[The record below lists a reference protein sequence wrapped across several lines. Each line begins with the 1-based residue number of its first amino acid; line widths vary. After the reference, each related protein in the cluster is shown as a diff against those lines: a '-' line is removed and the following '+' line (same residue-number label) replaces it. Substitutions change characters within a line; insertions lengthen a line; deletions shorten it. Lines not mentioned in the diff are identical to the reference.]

1 MRSLRERLAA
11 AHERVAQALENE
23 GFELFAEPKAGLF
36 LWAKHPEIESAAEL
50 AYKAAEQD
58 ISLGPGHLFTP
69 NLTPSPW
76 LRFNVAY
83 TDEPQVWAFLKEQAR
98 TV

>member
-1 MRSLRERLAA
+1 LRERLAD
-11 AHERVAQALENE
+11 AHQRVAQALENQ
-23 GFELFAEPKAGLF
+23 GFKLFAEPKAGLF
-36 LWAKHPEIESAAEL
+36 LWAHHPDIQNAAEL

-83 TDEPQVWAFLKEQAR
+83 TDEPQVWAFLKQQTQPA
-98 TV
+98 